1 MNKNTFIS
9 ELSRKLRGLPK
20 ADYDDA
26 MNYYVEFF
34 QDAGVDELADVTPL
48 VGNVDDVADKILSE
62 CSDKQFEKVE
72 KEGGVKNNTR
82 AIWYV
87 ILGIFAAPVAF
98 PLALTAVILI
108 FVLFVVVFAVI
119 VSLIAASVGIVF
131 AGFCAIPA
139 IFWAETGS
147 QAMILLGIACVAV
160 ALGTLMCIAFY
171 KIGELVVKLLIKIF
185 RGISNKKNESKA
197 KKAETVNSVRTDMP
211 GATSEEELYQQGGEV

>member
-1 MNKNTFIS
+1 MNKNQFIS

-34 QDAGVDELADVTPL
+34 QDAEVDDLADVTPL
-48 VGNVDDVADKILSE
+48 VGNVNDVAEKILSE
-62 CSDKQFEKVE
+62 CSEKQFEKVE
-72 KEGGVKNNTR
+72 KEGGVKNNTK

-108 FVLFVVVFAVI
+108 FVFLVVTVAI
-119 VSLIAASVGIVF
+119 LIALIASSVGVVF

-147 QAMILLGIACVAV
+147 QAMILLGCACVAI
-160 ALGTLMCIAFY
+160 ALGTLMCIAFF
-171 KIGELVVKLLIKIF
+171 KIGELVVKLIIKIF
-185 RGISNKKNESKA
+185 RGISNKRKTSNV
-197 KKAETVNSVRTDMP
+197 KKTENVASVRTDMP